1 MKNVKK
7 ETIKV
12 KSEAIKKAKYHYRK
26 KILSV
31 KFHNGDIYYYP
42 EIEPFIFEGLKAS
55 DSVGKFLN
63 KYIIYAKN

>member
-12 KSEAIKKAKYHYRK
+12 NSEAIKKASYERSK

-31 KFHNGDIYYYP
+31 KFHNGKVYYYP
-42 EIEPFIFEGLKAS
+42 NIEPFIFEGLKTAK
-55 DSVGKFLN
+55 SVGKFLN
-63 KYIIYAKN
+63 KYIINTKS

>member
-12 KSEAIKKAKYHYRK
+12 SSQAIKKASYERSK

-42 EIEPFIFEGLKAS
+42 NIEPFIFEGLKTAK
-55 DSVGKFLN
+55 SVGEFLN
-63 KYIIYAKN
+63 KYIINTKN

>member
-1 MKNVKK
+1 MNKIKK

-12 KSEAIKKAKYHYRK
+12 KSTAIKKAKYNHRK
-26 KILSV
+26 KILSI

-63 KYIIYAKN
+63 KYIIHANK